1 MYRCHDE
8 GWWWELQ
15 KRGLKVIKK
24 AARICKKHF
33 SIKKI
38 QKKIQLCKK
47 FGQRI
52 NCAKFYKV

>member
-15 KRGLKVIKK
+15 KSGLKVIKK
-24 AARICKKHF
+24 AARIYKKHF

-38 QKKIQLCKK
+38 QKNTIM
-47 FGQRI
+47 
-52 NCAKFYKV
+52 